1 MNHTHSFRNSGSRR
15 PWFSDDFAVWG
26 PVTQST
32 RRHRSECP
40 SRPHPRPGL
49 RAGSSALV
57 LGTRPWWGAQGLPW
71 GAGRAPRGQ
80 RGRVVCG
87 RLAPG
92 PRGRQVCRALLASTR
107 RASCLPR
114 GSRPRRRRT
123 PRQCPRHCPRGA
135 RGPDAGRRARPAFP
149 VAGSGPRGRPGSR
162 RGGLGAPPRSP
173 SHVAHAAS
181 RGGRRG
187 GRVTAPRSWGKR
199 FRAWPAGCPRPGLSS
214 RAACFVIRHVVATGC
229 ARASPG
235 GAGCMV
241 PSRHPRWATC
251 DAPSLGTQA
260 GRSSSRRTT
269 WTRRRR

>member
-57 LGTRPWWGAQGLPW
+57 LGTCPWWGAQGPPW

-80 RGRVVCG
+80 RGLRRDRREPSFAKAPSPSRVARG
-87 RLAPG
+87 LRPPRPG
-92 PRGRQVCRALLASTR
+92 PRGWQVCRALPASAR
-107 RASCLPR
+107 RSSCLPR
-114 GSRPRRRRT
+114 GSCPRRRWP

-149 VAGSGPRGRPGSR
+149 VAGSGPAGGLALAEGASVPLSR
-162 RGGLGAPPRSP
+162 RSRRFLRGTAWGPRHRPTELGEAFPGLAC
-173 SHVAHAAS
+173 
-181 RGGRRG
+181 
-187 GRVTAPRSWGKR
+187 
-199 FRAWPAGCPRPGLSS
+199 GCPRPGLSS

-229 ARASPG
+229 ARSVPGGRRVHGALPAPSPG
-235 GAGCMV
+235 HV
-241 PSRHPRWATC
+241 
-251 DAPSLGTQA
+251 
-260 GRSSSRRTT
+260 
-269 WTRRRR
+269 